1 MALSEDAK
9 GIIAEI
15 RSQANTTRHKSEQYS
30 LKAIRA
36 DLSKFQGVFDAMNA
50 NLSLMTG
57 NAEAAADAA
66 ARQAAL
72 AQLSEDERAKLARDA
87 ASREKRE
94 NDLKNRDLKLREK
107 EMKKREKSDFK
118 IFGKDGILGNMFG
131 GAMGLVKKALFIGI
145 GGSILYELTAGF
157 LERFGVDL
165 PPIADVA
172 KKFGDLATSVDWEE
186 LKKNLNEL
194 TAADFKGLAGTIA
207 LGVAATKVGP
217 AVGGALE
224 LAKDVTILGL
234 LRKMIT
240 PDADDVDAA
249 GKEGDKSGKISGKRM
264 AARGLRLGIAGL
276 VFTGLSSVMPAMEKM
291 FREYALGMTE
301 DEMSKVRVDGVD
313 IAGNAITSL
322 AGLLVPGGPIIK
334 LVATAGIFA
343 FKTLGD
349 YLEDAADKDLLTN
362 DIKDLETKRS
372 EMDSKLDRLIKLK
385 TQLLNAGKDPS
396 LIEDEIAELERQL
409 EEITG
414 FNAKEDY
421 VKALAKRADRLAQLK
436 AAAAADSPEN
446 YKTTT
451 VAELGMDKD
460 LPLLSRLGYMM
471 AAGDSAM
478 AGAVEMPVSDQEAAA
493 AWAAAEER
501 RKTEIAFLE
510 ASIEAIQK
518 QALEKHALTLATK
531 TSAQLQ
537 AELGRPNPTKSEMR
551 LIDAFNKELREDE
564 SRAMELL
571 VQGEA
576 KSMQEVLKRL
586 GAYDP
591 FSHINLVLN
600 APNNSQLSFDGSQR
614 TAFQNSTTKYG
625 DGLNAPSDHALGGH
639 VNQ

>member
-87 ASREKRE
+87 ASRDKRE
-94 NDLKNRDLKLREK
+94 NDLKNRDLKLRER
-107 EMKKREKSDFK
+107 EMKKKERSDFK

-131 GAMGLVKKALFIGI
+131 GVMGLVKKALFIGI

-172 KKFGDLATSVDWEE
+172 KKFGDLATSVDWED

-194 TAADFKGLAGTIA
+194 AAADFAGLASTIA
-207 LGVAATKVGP
+207 LGVAATKAGP
-217 AVGGALE
+217 AIGGALE

-276 VFTGLSSVMPAMEKM
+276 VFTGLSAVMPAVENL
-291 FREYALGMTE
+291 FREHALGMTK
-301 DEMSKVRVDGVD
+301 DEIANARVDGVD

-322 AGLLVPGGPIIK
+322 AGLLIPGGPIVK
-334 LVATAGIFA
+334 LVATVGMFA

-349 YLEDAADKDLLTN
+349 YLEQMQDNDVLSNKAKDVVAEKSRADKQLEQLLDTR
-362 DIKDLETKRS
+362 K
-372 EMDSKLDRLIKLK
+372 KLVKLGGDPDAIDAEIAKLK
-385 TQLLNAGKDPS
+385 AQVAEKARTQLTEAA
-396 LIEDEIAELERQL
+396 AE
-409 EEITG
+409 T
-414 FNAKEDY
+414 A
-421 VKALAKRADRLAQLK
+421 ARLAQ
-436 AAAAADSPEN
+436 
-446 YKTTT
+446 
-451 VAELGMDKD
+451 
-460 LPLLSRLGYMM
+460 
-471 AAGDSAM
+471 
-478 AGAVEMPVSDQEAAA
+478 
-493 AWAAAEER
+493 AEER
-501 RKTEIAFLE
+501 LSKAGVPTLE
-510 ASIEAIQK
+510 DVPLKDFVGGKGKSPGQYRELTDEERIERLRSNIDNYMRFYVK
-518 QALEKHALTLATK
+518 PVEDLR
-531 TSAQLQ
+531 AQLQ
-537 AELGRPNPTKSEMR
+537 GSIDLAEKYNVTPEDLGLVKRGDRYMTVEQ
-551 LIDAFNKELREDE
+551 DAAARRESLEKQARARREQKIVDWFNKQLLEDE
-564 SRAMELL
+564 SRAAELA

-576 KSMQEVLKRL
+576 Q
-586 GAYDP
+586 
-591 FSHINLVLN
+591 
-600 APNNSQLSFDGSQR
+600 
-614 TAFQNSTTKYG
+614 TAVSVY
-625 DGLNAPSDHALGGH
+625 H
-639 VNQ
+639 

>member
-50 NLSLMTG
+50 NLSLMSG

-72 AQLSEDERAKLARDA
+72 AQLSEDERAKLARDS

-107 EMKKREKSDFK
+107 EMKKRERSDFK

-172 KKFGDLATSVDWEE
+172 KKFGDLATSVDWED

-194 TAADFKGLAGTIA
+194 AAADFAGLAGTIA

-224 LAKDVTILGL
+224 LAKDVTILGI

-264 AARGLRLGIAGL
+264 AAKGLRLGIAGL
-276 VFTGLSSVMPAMEKM
+276 VFTGLSAVMPAVENL
-291 FREYALGMTE
+291 FREYALGMTK
-301 DEMSKVRVDGVD
+301 DEIANTRVDGVD

-322 AGLLVPGGPIIK
+322 AGLLIPGGPLLKI
-334 LVATAGIFA
+334 VAAVGLFT
-343 FKTLGD
+343 FKTLAD
-349 YLEDAADKDLLTN
+349 YLEDEKNLGPVRN
-362 DIKDLETKRS
+362 KVKDLENERLSIQKKLDEATELQAKLLTGGHDVTSINKRIADLKAKLQKLNESAVEELRQDVTDTYTEMKTAQDQLAKLDPKDERFTQEFFINPMTGSGQYIERTPEEAAKAFLAEEERLKTLIETKR
-372 EMDSKLDRLIKLK
+372 
-385 TQLLNAGKDPS
+385 TQLNA
-396 LIEDEIAELERQL
+396 
-409 EEITG
+409 TG
-414 FNAKEDY
+414 
-421 VKALAKRADRLAQLK
+421 LAAREYNLT
-436 AAAAADSPEN
+436 AADIGLIQTGN
-446 YKTTT
+446 KTFMTQME
-451 VAELGMDKD
+451 VNQKREDREKA
-460 LPLLSRLGYMM
+460 RR
-471 AAGDSAM
+471 
-478 AGAVEMPVSDQEAAA
+478 DQ
-493 AWAAAEER
+493 
-501 RKTEIAFLE
+501 TI
-510 ASIEAIQK
+510 
-518 QALEKHALTLATK
+518 
-531 TSAQLQ
+531 
-537 AELGRPNPTKSEMR
+537 
-551 LIDAFNKELREDE
+551 IDAFNKKLREDE
-564 SRAMELL
+564 SRSMELL

-576 KSMQEVLKRL
+576 KSVQEVLKRL
-586 GAYDP
+586 GAFDP
-591 FSHINLVLN
+591 VSPINFVLN
-600 APNNSQLSFDGSQR
+600 APNNSQTTVDASQR
-614 TAFQNSTTKYG
+614 TALQSSTAKIG
-625 DGLNAPSDHALGGH
+625 DSLSATPTDSAFGKH
-639 VNQ
+639 VSQ